1 MKVASV
7 QFSLRPIAEDK
18 EFWGRIYQFVTIA
31 SAENADCILFPEYF
45 SLSWILS
52 KFPGEKFRA
61 ALLKSAQLES
71 EFLTRFQALC
81 ESDKI
86 TIIAGTHPQ
95 VEGDNIFNR
104 SWIFQPGKYPI
115 HQDKVNMT
123 RFESEAWNISPG
135 KRAVQTFQMAGAT
148 CAVAICYDVEFPSYA
163 AAAAEAKTELLFVPS
178 CTDDVHGYW
187 RVRHCA
193 EARAIENQSYVLTSG
208 IVEGNANYLEIESH
222 YGEGVLL
229 SPCDLS
235 FPAGGLISK
244 SKANEENMFL
254 AELDLHPLREVR
266 KSGTVLNLRDS
277 ENTEPMQ
284 VLI

>member
-7 QFSLRPIAEDK
+7 QFSLKPIADDND
-18 EFWGRIYQFVTIA
+18 FWGRIYQFVTKA

-52 KFPGEKFRA
+52 KHPKAKFRA
-61 ALLKSAQLES
+61 ALLGSADLEP

-86 TIIAGTHPQ
+86 TIIAGTNPHI
-95 VEGDNIFNR
+95 VGDKIYNR
-104 SWIFQPGKYPI
+104 SWIFQPGKDPI
-115 HQDKVNMT
+115 FQDKVHMT

-135 KRAVQTFQMAGAT
+135 NNAMQTFQIGGVK
-148 CAVAICYDVEFPSYA
+148 CALAVCYDVEFPSYT

-178 CTDDVHGYW
+178 CTDDIHGYW

-208 IVEGNANYLEIESH
+208 IVEGNPNYPEIESH
-222 YGEGVLL
+222 HGEGVLL
-229 SPCDLS
+229 SPCDIS
-235 FPAGGLISK
+235 FPPGGLISK
-244 SKANEENMFL
+244 SKPNEENIFFG
-254 AELDLHPLREVR
+254 ELDLHALREVR
-266 KSGTVLNLRDS
+266 KNGTVLNLLDS
-277 ENTEPMQ
+277 QNDEIIQILN
-284 VLI
+284 